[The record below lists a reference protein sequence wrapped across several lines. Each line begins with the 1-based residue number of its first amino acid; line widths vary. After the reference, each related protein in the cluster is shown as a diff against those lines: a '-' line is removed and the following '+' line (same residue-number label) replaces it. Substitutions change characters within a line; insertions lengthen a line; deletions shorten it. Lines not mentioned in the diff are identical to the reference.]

1 MSNGDDEKD
10 RTVDPYLD
18 DLYDKITDAL
28 RRK

>member
-1 MSNGDDEKD
+1 MSNDDDEKAG
-10 RTVDPYLD
+10 TVDPYLD